1 MDGETVKQYYRDP
14 VAVQHYTDAAAR
26 LGLWASEETVFRQVF
41 KRDQTLL
48 DCGCGAGR
56 ITFGLWEMGF
66 RNLLGFDFSREMIQQ
81 ARRMARLLDYGISFR
96 VADATRLTLEP
107 GAFDGAVF
115 GFNGL
120 MQIPLRSNRRQ
131 AMQGIASAL
140 RTGGFFVFTT
150 HDRDLKGYG
159 DLWLEEQRIWEKGKQ
174 SAFLLE
180 FGDRHFTS
188 PEGTVFMH
196 VPDQAE
202 IREDLD
208 ATGFNLI
215 ETHLRSE
222 LASESADVREF
233 SDECRFWIA
242 RKV

>member
-1 MDGETVKQYYRDP
+1 MDGETVREYYRDP

-26 LGLWASEETVFRQVF
+26 LGLWASEEIVLSQVF

-56 ITFGLWEMGF
+56 ITFGLWELGY
-66 RNLLGFDFSREMIQQ
+66 RHLLGFDFSREMIQQ

-120 MQIPLRSNRRQ
+120 MQIPLRSNRRK
-131 AMQGIASAL
+131 AMAGIATSV
-140 RTGGFFVFTT
+140 RPGGFFVFTT
-150 HDRDLKGYG
+150 HDRDLKSYG
-159 DLWLEEQRIWEKGKQ
+159 DLWAEERRIWKEGHQ
-174 SAFLLE
+174 SSALLE
-180 FGDRHFTS
+180 FGDRHFAS

-196 VPDQAE
+196 VPDQTE
-202 IREDLD
+202 IREDLA
-208 ATGFNLI
+208 ATGFELV

-222 LASESADVREF
+222 LAAESAEVRDF

-242 RKV
+242 RRV